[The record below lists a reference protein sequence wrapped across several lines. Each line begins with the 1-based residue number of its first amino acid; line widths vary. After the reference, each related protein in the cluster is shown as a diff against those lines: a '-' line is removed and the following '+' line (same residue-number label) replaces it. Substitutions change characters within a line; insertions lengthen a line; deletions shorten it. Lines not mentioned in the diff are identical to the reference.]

1 VVQDH
6 LDAVRTLDARAMSAD
21 YADDAVL
28 ERPDRI
34 WRGRREIEAYF
45 RTVQDRLAGGRVEFL
60 GIDPQPLEVRW
71 RIVGGPGD
79 GIRGRDSYQI
89 VAGRIAA
96 QRVRLDDHAD
106 F

>member
-6 LDAVRTLDARAMSAD
+6 LDAVRTLDAQAMSAD

-45 RTVQDRLAGGRVEFL
+45 QTVESRLAGGRVEFL

-79 GIRGRDSYQI
+79 GVRGRDSYQI
-89 VAGRIAA
+89 VAGRIVA
-96 QRVRLDDHAD
+96 QRVRLDERVD